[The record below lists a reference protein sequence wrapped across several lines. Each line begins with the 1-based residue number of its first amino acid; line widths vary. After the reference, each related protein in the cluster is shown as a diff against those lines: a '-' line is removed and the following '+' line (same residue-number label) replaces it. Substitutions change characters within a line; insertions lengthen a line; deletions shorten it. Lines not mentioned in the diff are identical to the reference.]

1 MQGRPI
7 SGAKTLMVIP
17 MTDATFTGP
26 APQRRLPLP
35 EFIAML
41 AFLFAT
47 IAFSIDAM
55 LPALPD
61 IAADLTPDNVN
72 RAQLILTSFVA
83 GMGLGTL
90 FAGPLSDALG
100 RKRTITLGFGIYI
113 SATIAALYAETLE
126 FLLIARFVQGLGA
139 AGPRIV
145 GLALVRDLYEG
156 REMARI
162 SSFVMMIFIMI
173 PAVAPTLGA
182 GIIALSDWHG
192 VFLAFIAFAVIGA
205 LWLNIRQAE
214 TLPPENRRPLRVAS
228 LYAAAREVLSDRQ
241 VMLATLILT
250 LGFGQMFGLL
260 SSAQQLF
267 GETYGKG
274 ENFHLWFAAM
284 AVLSGS
290 GTVLNATFVMRF
302 GMRRIAKWAYVMQ
315 TFVSGIALMLILT
328 GVLPQGLEFPLFFFW
343 AVSVFFMAG
352 VTFGNLNALALQRMG
367 HIAGMAASIV
377 AAISTLA
384 AVVIAAPVGLLYDGT
399 AIPAITATLLCS
411 ALAWALMRGLND

>member
-1 MQGRPI
+1 
-7 SGAKTLMVIP
+7 
-17 MTDATFTGP
+17 MTDVSHPGLA
-26 APQRRLPLP
+26 QQQRLPLP

-72 RAQLILTSFVA
+72 RAQLILTTFVA

-100 RKRTITLGFGIYI
+100 RKRTITIGFGIYI
-113 SATIAALYAETLE
+113 AATIAAIYADSLE
-126 FLLIARFVQGLGA
+126 LLLVARFVQGLGA

-182 GIIALSDWHG
+182 GIIAISDWHG
-192 VFLAFIAFAVIGA
+192 VFLAFIAFALIGA

-214 TLPPENRRPLRVAS
+214 TLPPAARRPLRIGT

-284 AVLSGS
+284 ALLSGS

-315 TFVSGIALMLILT
+315 TIVSELALTLILS
-328 GVLPQGLEFPLFFFW
+328 GVLPQGLEFPVFFFW

-384 AVVIAAPVGLLYDGT
+384 AVLIAAPVGLLYNGT
-399 AIPAITATLLCS
+399 AIPAITATLICS
-411 ALAWALMRGLND
+411 GLAWALMRRLND

>member
-1 MQGRPI
+1 
-7 SGAKTLMVIP
+7 
-17 MTDATFTGP
+17 MTDVSHPGLA
-26 APQRRLPLP
+26 QQQRLPLP

-72 RAQLILTSFVA
+72 RAQLILTTFVA

-100 RKRTITLGFGIYI
+100 RKRTITIGFGIYI
-113 SATIAALYAETLE
+113 AATIAAIYADSLE
-126 FLLIARFVQGLGA
+126 LLLVARFVQGLGA

-182 GIIALSDWHG
+182 GIIAISDWHG

-214 TLPPENRRPLRVAS
+214 TLPPAARRPLRIGT

-284 AVLSGS
+284 ALLSGS

-315 TFVSGIALMLILT
+315 TIVSGLALTLILS
-328 GVLPQGLEFPLFFFW
+328 GVLPQGLEFPVFFFW

-384 AVVIAAPVGLLYDGT
+384 AVLIAAPVGLLYNGT
-399 AIPAITATLLCS
+399 AIPAITATLICS
-411 ALAWALMRGLND
+411 GLAWVLMRRLND

>member
-1 MQGRPI
+1 
-7 SGAKTLMVIP
+7 
-17 MTDATFTGP
+17 MTDVSHPGLA
-26 APQRRLPLP
+26 QQQRLPLP

-72 RAQLILTSFVA
+72 RAQLILTTFVA

-100 RKRTITLGFGIYI
+100 RKRTITIGFGIYI
-113 SATIAALYAETLE
+113 AATIAAIYADSLE
-126 FLLIARFVQGLGA
+126 LLLVARFVQGLGA

-182 GIIALSDWHG
+182 GIIAISDWHG
-192 VFLAFIAFAVIGA
+192 VFLAFIAFALIGA

-214 TLPPENRRPLRVAS
+214 TLPPAARRPLRIGT

-284 AVLSGS
+284 ALLSGS

-315 TFVSGIALMLILT
+315 TIVSGLALTLILS
-328 GVLPQGLEFPLFFFW
+328 GVLPQGLEFPVFFFW

-367 HIAGMAASIV
+367 HIAGMAASLV

-384 AVVIAAPVGLLYDGT
+384 AVLIAAPVGLLYNGT
-399 AIPAITATLLCS
+399 ATPAITATLICS
-411 ALAWALMRGLND
+411 GLAWALMRRLND

>member
-1 MQGRPI
+1 
-7 SGAKTLMVIP
+7 
-17 MTDATFTGP
+17 MTDVSHPGLA
-26 APQRRLPLP
+26 QQQRLPLP

-72 RAQLILTSFVA
+72 RAQLILTTFVA

-100 RKRTITLGFGIYI
+100 RKRTITIGFGIYI
-113 SATIAALYAETLE
+113 AATIAAIYADSLE
-126 FLLIARFVQGLGA
+126 LLLVARFVQGLGA

-182 GIIALSDWHG
+182 GIIAISDWHG
-192 VFLAFIAFAVIGA
+192 VFLAFIAFALIGA

-214 TLPPENRRPLRVAS
+214 TLPPAARRPLRIGT

-284 AVLSGS
+284 ALLSGS

-315 TFVSGIALMLILT
+315 TIVSGLALTLILP
-328 GVLPQGLEFPLFFFW
+328 GVLPQGLEFPVFFFW

-384 AVVIAAPVGLLYDGT
+384 AVLIAAPVGLLYNGT
-399 AIPAITATLLCS
+399 AIPAITATLICS
-411 ALAWALMRGLND
+411 GLAWALMRRLND

>member
-1 MQGRPI
+1 MDSSHKKHFDAHPI
-7 SGAKTLMVIP
+7 E
-17 MTDATFTGP
+17 
-26 APQRRLPLP
+26 RLPLP

-61 IAADLTPDNVN
+61 IARELTPENVN

-83 GMGLGTL
+83 GMGIGTL
-90 FAGPLSDALG
+90 FAGPISDAIG
-100 RKRTITLGFGIYI
+100 RKRAITLGFVIY
-113 SATIAALYAETLE
+113 AVAAVAAIFANSLE
-126 FLLIARFVQGLGA
+126 FLLVARFVQGLGA

-162 SSFVMMIFIMI
+162 TSFVMMIFII
-173 PAVAPTLGA
+173 VPALAPAMGQ
-182 GIIALSDWHG
+182 GIIWLSGWHG
-192 VFLAFIAFAVIGA
+192 VFGAFLVFALVGG
-205 LWLNIRQAE
+205 LWLNLRQAE
-214 TLPPENRRPLRVAS
+214 TLPPARRRPLKVATLAS
-228 LYAAAREVLSDRQ
+228 AAREVLSNRQ
-241 VMLATLILT
+241 VMLATVIMT

-267 GETYGKG
+267 GEAYGRG
-274 ENFHLWFAAM
+274 DSFPAWFAAM
-284 AVLSGS
+284 ALLSGA
-290 GTVLNATFVMRF
+290 GTVLNAIYVVKL

-315 TFVSGIALMLILT
+315 TCVSAVMLILFA
-328 GVLPQGLEFPLFFFW
+328 GGLLPPGLEFPFFFFW

-352 VTFGNLNALALQRMG
+352 VTFGNLNALALQHMG

-377 AAISTLA
+377 AAVSTILA
-384 AVVIAAPVGLLYDGT
+384 TLIAAPIGLLYNGT
-399 AIPAITATLLCS
+399 ALPIMTATLICS
-411 ALAWALMRGLND
+411 GLAWFLMTKLED

>member
-1 MQGRPI
+1 
-7 SGAKTLMVIP
+7 
-17 MTDATFTGP
+17 MTDVSHPGLA
-26 APQRRLPLP
+26 QQQRLPLP

-72 RAQLILTSFVA
+72 RAQLILTTFVA

-100 RKRTITLGFGIYI
+100 RKRTITIGFGIYI
-113 SATIAALYAETLE
+113 AATIAAIYADSLE
-126 FLLIARFVQGLGA
+126 LLLVARFVQGLGA

-182 GIIALSDWHG
+182 GIIAISDWHG
-192 VFLAFIAFAVIGA
+192 VFLAFIAFALIGA

-214 TLPPENRRPLRVAS
+214 TLPPAARRPLRIGT

-284 AVLSGS
+284 ALLSGS

-315 TFVSGIALMLILT
+315 TIVSGLALTLILS
-328 GVLPQGLEFPLFFFW
+328 GVLPQGLEFPVFFFW

-384 AVVIAAPVGLLYDGT
+384 AVLIAAPVGLLYNGT
-399 AIPAITATLLCS
+399 AIPAITATLICS
-411 ALAWALMRGLND
+411 GLAWALMRRLND

>member
-1 MQGRPI
+1 
-7 SGAKTLMVIP
+7 
-17 MTDATFTGP
+17 MTDVSHAGL

-72 RAQLILTSFVA
+72 RAQLILTTFVA

-90 FAGPLSDALG
+90 FAGPISDAIG
-100 RKRTITLGFGIYI
+100 RKRTITIGFGIYI
-113 SATIAALYAETLE
+113 AATIAALYADSLE

-182 GIIALSDWHG
+182 GIIAISDWHG

-214 TLPPENRRPLRVAS
+214 TLPPAARRPLRVGT
-228 LYAAAREVLSDRQ
+228 LYAAAKEVLSDRQ

-284 AVLSGS
+284 ALLSGS
-290 GTVLNATFVMRF
+290 GTILNATFVMRF

-315 TFVSGIALMLILT
+315 TIVSGVALTLILS

-384 AVVIAAPVGLLYDGT
+384 AVLIAAPVGLLYNGT
-399 AIPAITATLLCS
+399 AIPAITATLICS
-411 ALAWALMRGLND
+411 GIAWALMRSLND

>member
-1 MQGRPI
+1 
-7 SGAKTLMVIP
+7 
-17 MTDATFTGP
+17 MTDVSHPGLA
-26 APQRRLPLP
+26 QQQRLPLP

-72 RAQLILTSFVA
+72 RAQLILTTFVA

-100 RKRTITLGFGIYI
+100 RKRTITIGFGIYI
-113 SATIAALYAETLE
+113 AATIAAIYADSLE
-126 FLLIARFVQGLGA
+126 LLLVARFVQGLGA

-182 GIIALSDWHG
+182 GIIAISDWHG

-214 TLPPENRRPLRVAS
+214 TLPPAARRPLRIGT

-284 AVLSGS
+284 ALLSGS

-315 TFVSGIALMLILT
+315 TIVSGLALTLILS
-328 GVLPQGLEFPLFFFW
+328 GVLPQGLEFPVFFFW

-384 AVVIAAPVGLLYDGT
+384 AVLIAAPVGLLYNGT
-399 AIPAITATLLCS
+399 AIPAITATLICS
-411 ALAWALMRGLND
+411 GLAWALMRQLND

>member
-1 MQGRPI
+1 
-7 SGAKTLMVIP
+7 
-17 MTDATFTGP
+17 MTDMPYEA
-26 APQRRLPLP
+26 APPRRLPLP

-90 FAGPLSDALG
+90 FAGPISDAIG
-100 RKRTITLGFGIYI
+100 RKRTITIGFGIYI
-113 SATIAALYAETLE
+113 AATIAALYADSLE

-162 SSFVMMIFIMI
+162 TSFVMMIFIMI

-182 GIIALSDWHG
+182 GIIAISDWHG
-192 VFLAFIAFAVIGA
+192 VFLAFIAFAVVGA

-214 TLPPENRRPLRVAS
+214 TLPREKRRPLRLTT
-228 LYAAAREVLSDRQ
+228 LYSSAREVLSDRQ

-284 AVLSGS
+284 ALLSGS
-290 GTVLNATFVMRF
+290 GTILNATFVIRF

-315 TFVSGIALMLILT
+315 TIVSAVVLVALLMDI
-328 GVLPQGLEFPLFFFW
+328 LPQALRFPAFFFW
-343 AVSVFFMAG
+343 ATSVFFMAG

-367 HIAGMAASIV
+367 HIAGMAASII

-384 AVVIAAPVGLLYDGT
+384 AVLIAAPVGLLYNGT

-411 ALAWALMRGLND
+411 ALAWYLMRNLDE

>member
-1 MQGRPI
+1 
-7 SGAKTLMVIP
+7 
-17 MTDATFTGP
+17 
-26 APQRRLPLP
+26 
-35 EFIAML
+35 ML

-72 RAQLILTSFVA
+72 RAQLILTTFVA

-100 RKRTITLGFGIYI
+100 RKRTITIGFGIYI
-113 SATIAALYAETLE
+113 AATIAAIYADSLE
-126 FLLIARFVQGLGA
+126 LLLVARFVQGLGA

-182 GIIALSDWHG
+182 GIIAISDWHG
-192 VFLAFIAFAVIGA
+192 VFLAFIAFALIGA

-214 TLPPENRRPLRVAS
+214 TLPPAARRPLRIGT

-284 AVLSGS
+284 ALLSGS

-315 TFVSGIALMLILT
+315 TIVSGLALTLILS
-328 GVLPQGLEFPLFFFW
+328 GVLPQGLEFPVFFFW

-384 AVVIAAPVGLLYDGT
+384 AVLIAAPVGLLYNGT
-399 AIPAITATLLCS
+399 AIPAITATLICS
-411 ALAWALMRGLND
+411 GLAWALMRRLND

>member
-1 MQGRPI
+1 
-7 SGAKTLMVIP
+7 
-17 MTDATFTGP
+17 MTDIAYSGP
-26 APQRRLPLP
+26 AQPRRLPLP

-72 RAQLILTSFVA
+72 RAQLILTSFMA

-90 FAGPLSDALG
+90 FAGPISDALG
-100 RKRTITLGFGIYI
+100 RKRTITLGFGLYI
-113 SATIAALYAETLE
+113 IATIAALYADSLE
-126 FLLIARFVQGLGA
+126 LLLAARFVQGLGA

-162 SSFVMMIFIMI
+162 TSFVMMIFIMI

-182 GIIALSDWHG
+182 AIISVAGWHG
-192 VFLAFIAFAVIGA
+192 VFLAFIAFAVTGA

-214 TLPPENRRPLRVAS
+214 TLPPAARRPLRVGT
-228 LYAAAREVLSDRQ
+228 LMAAAREVLSDRQ

-274 ENFHLWFAAM
+274 ENFHLWFALM
-284 AVLSGS
+284 ALLSGS

-315 TFVSGIALMLILT
+315 TIVSAVVLALLLT
-328 GVLPQGLEFPLFFFW
+328 DVLPQALRFPAFFFW
-343 AVSVFFMAG
+343 ATSVFFMAG

-367 HIAGMAASIV
+367 HIAGMAASII

-384 AVVIAAPVGLLYDGT
+384 AVAIAAPVGLLYNGT
-399 AIPAITATLLCS
+399 AIPAVTTTLICS
-411 ALAWALMRGLND
+411 GFAWLLMRGLQD